1 MSYQVLSLKYRPQS
15 FYDVVGQTHV
25 TETLVNAFK
34 KERIAQGY
42 IFTGQRGVGKTTTAR
57 ILAKGLNCSASK
69 NGQPCNDCTVC
80 NEITES
86 RNLDVLEIDGASNRG
101 IEEIRNLREL
111 IKFTPMN
118 APYKIFIID
127 EVHMLTNPAFNAL
140 LRTLEEPP
148 AHGKFIMCTTDIHKV
163 PATIISRCQRF
174 DFNRLTI
181 EVIRDTINNILAK
194 EEIQADGASVDAI
207 ARKSEGSMR
216 DALSILDQVIAFSS
230 EQIVFEEVEKVLG
243 LIPHDVYFGFTD
255 AMKDRDNAG
264 LLTTLAQIRN
274 QGLPV
279 EDVVTGLNKHVR
291 NLMFATINDG
301 LKAVEMND
309 DLKQQYIAAAAS
321 WVVRDLLRIAQ
332 VITDVETRIK
342 RASQPYIMLE
352 MMGLKLLEMDESV
365 SIEQLLKNSSQQ
377 FGSSAQTA
385 PPQKNKIKTNKT
397 DTRTDTQSVKV
408 GKPDNTIGP
417 IANQDE
423 INEPKKDYKTK
434 NKAGISIEEL
444 KGKWPEIIT
453 SVTNLRTS
461 IGMVLEHCV
470 PLEFVGKKVQVGMV
484 DQPRFNLDLLKN
496 NKEIIEDVAAN
507 HVKQKIK
514 IKFFTVEKDSQLAEE
529 LLKNVVPKNQV
540 ASTKTDPVVDRV
552 LELFDGEILR

>member
-385 PPQKNKIKTNKT
+385 SPQKKKIKTNKT
-397 DTRTDTQSVKV
+397 DTRTDAQSVKV

-423 INEPKKDYKTK
+423 VNEPKKDYKTK

-470 PLEFVGKKVQVGMV
+470 PLEFAGKKVQVGMV

-496 NKEIIEDVAAN
+496 NKKIIEDVAAN

-514 IKFFTVEKDSQLAEE
+514 IKFFTVEKDNQLAEE
-529 LLKNVVPKNQV
+529 LLKNDVPQNQV

-552 LELFDGEILR
+552 IELFDGEILR

>member
-321 WVVRDLLRIAQ
+321 WDVRDLLRIAQ

-423 INEPKKDYKTK
+423 VNEPKKDYKTK
-434 NKAGISIEEL
+434 NKAEISIEEL
-444 KGKWPEIIT
+444 KGKWPEIVT

>member
-309 DLKQQYIAAAAS
+309 DLKQQYIAAATS
-321 WVVRDLLRIAQ
+321 WDVRDLLRIAQ

-385 PPQKNKIKTNKT
+385 PPQKKKIKTNKT
-397 DTRTDTQSVKV
+397 DTRTDTQSVKA

>member
-194 EEIQADGASVDAI
+194 EEMQADGASVDAI

-321 WVVRDLLRIAQ
+321 WDVRDLLRIAQ

-377 FGSSAQTA
+377 YGSSAQTA
-385 PPQKNKIKTNKT
+385 PPQKKKIKTNKT
-397 DTRTDTQSVKV
+397 DTRTDTQSVKA
-408 GKPDNTIGP
+408 GKQDNTIGP

>member
-194 EEIQADGASVDAI
+194 EEMQADGASVDAI

-321 WVVRDLLRIAQ
+321 WEVRDLLRIAQ

-385 PPQKNKIKTNKT
+385 PPLKKKIKTNKT
-397 DTRTDTQSVKV
+397 DTLTDTQSVKA

-423 INEPKKDYKTK
+423 VNEPKKDYKTK
-434 NKAGISIEEL
+434 NKAEISIEEL
-444 KGKWPEIIT
+444 KSKWPEIIT

>member
-1 MSYQVLSLKYRPQS
+1 
-15 FYDVVGQTHV
+15 
-25 TETLVNAFK
+25 
-34 KERIAQGY
+34 
-42 IFTGQRGVGKTTTAR
+42 
-57 ILAKGLNCSASK
+57 
-69 NGQPCNDCTVC
+69 
-80 NEITES
+80 
-86 RNLDVLEIDGASNRG
+86 
-101 IEEIRNLREL
+101 
-111 IKFTPMN
+111 
-118 APYKIFIID
+118 
-127 EVHMLTNPAFNAL
+127 
-140 LRTLEEPP
+140 
-148 AHGKFIMCTTDIHKV
+148 
-163 PATIISRCQRF
+163 
-174 DFNRLTI
+174 
-181 EVIRDTINNILAK
+181 
-194 EEIQADGASVDAI
+194 
-207 ARKSEGSMR
+207 
-216 DALSILDQVIAFSS
+216 
-230 EQIVFEEVEKVLG
+230 
-243 LIPHDVYFGFTD
+243 
-255 AMKDRDNAG
+255 MKDRDNAG

-321 WVVRDLLRIAQ
+321 WEVRDLLRIAQ

-397 DTRTDTQSVKV
+397 DTRTDTQSVKA
-408 GKPDNTIGP
+408 GKQDNTIGP

-423 INEPKKDYKTK
+423 VNEPKKDYKTK
-434 NKAGISIEEL
+434 NKAEIGIEEL
-444 KGKWPEIIT
+444 KSKWPEIIT

-496 NKEIIEDVAAN
+496 NKKIIEDVAAN